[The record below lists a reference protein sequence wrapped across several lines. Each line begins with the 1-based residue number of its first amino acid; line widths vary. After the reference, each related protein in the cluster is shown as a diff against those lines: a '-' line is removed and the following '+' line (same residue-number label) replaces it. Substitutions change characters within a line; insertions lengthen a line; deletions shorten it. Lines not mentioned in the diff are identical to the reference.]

1 MWTSKLVIL
10 LYFTGFDMRVHF
22 NEPSTRVQSFNN
34 QSILLCGS
42 KETLNFEFET
52 ILKGL
57 TSTRCMFRPTSHIFK
72 LDK

>member
-34 QSILLCGS
+34 QSILLLCGS

-52 ILKGL
+52 I
-57 TSTRCMFRPTSHIFK
+57 
-72 LDK
+72 